1 MAGRVEGK
9 KTGKE
14 ETQKEGD
21 LGISWSKET
30 SLDIKINW
38 IYFLFFFYLL
48 IFDFNLCKRGAYYAV
63 SFFFFN

>member
-1 MAGRVEGK
+1 MAGKVEGK

-38 IYFLFFFYLL
+38 IYSFVFFLTY
-48 IFDFNLCKRGAYYAV
+48 
-63 SFFFFN
+63 